1 MRELTAEEVEFE
13 ELVEDDYEIPEGVF
27 STDDPEQDRRD
38 EEAIRSRLARG
49 DNSAWCILVVH
60 ARWEGFVGHA
70 SVAGFTFPQGQSGRA
85 NARYAKEDFE
95 GLRMEALADL
105 NAQLKNMAA
114 KLAKLD

>member
-13 ELVEDDYEIPEGVF
+13 EDVEDDFVLPEGIF
-27 STDDPEQDRRD
+27 ATDDPEQDRRD

-60 ARWEGFVGHA
+60 AKWEGFVGSA
-70 SVAGFTFPQGQSGRA
+70 SVGGFTFPEGCSGTA
-85 NARYAKEDFE
+85 NARYAKEHFE
-95 GLRMEALADL
+95 GLRAEALADL
-105 NAQLKNMAA
+105 NAQLKTVAE